1 MIQHKQR
8 VRNAEASLAS
18 GSTLS
23 CHLSRGPRLHLPCGI
38 PTEPSEAGH
47 RATPLSKNTTAWRA
61 ARHSRSLRTRLP
73 GIKPNESKLAR
84 SHDHTSRPGK

>member
-8 VRNAEASLAS
+8 VRNVEASLQS

-23 CHLSRGPRLHLPCGI
+23 RHLSRGPALHLPSGI

-47 RATPLSKNTTAWRA
+47 HATPLSKNTTAWRA
-61 ARHSRSLRTRLP
+61 ARPQPIPMDTAPRNPT
-73 GIKPNESKLAR
+73 K
-84 SHDHTSRPGK
+84 